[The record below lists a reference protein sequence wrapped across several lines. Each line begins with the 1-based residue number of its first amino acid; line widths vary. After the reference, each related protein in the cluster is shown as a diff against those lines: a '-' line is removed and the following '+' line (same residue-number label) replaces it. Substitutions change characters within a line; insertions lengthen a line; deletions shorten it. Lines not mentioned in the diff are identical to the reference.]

1 MNSASVPLPAQGRR
15 AGSAAAP
22 RVPAAPPFPFRPAR
36 GAVALTLALVLA
48 GCVTTGQAPVP
59 GQAESALV
67 PYVSEQD
74 TTAVRQTTTP
84 VELIDGDPMFKMLVA
99 EFAGQREQLG
109 LALTEY
115 LALARSTRNPDL
127 AERATK
133 IAVFSRDD
141 ARALDAASLWVELKP
156 ASLDARQILA
166 AMYIRQGNAAAAL
179 EHLKY
184 VLTQDNSGDGSRFRV
199 IANLLGREDDR
210 RTALNVME
218 QLVAERP
225 GDTDALVAYALL
237 AMRAEDLDKARAA
250 MDQLVERTDVNPNL
264 ALAYM
269 AVLQKQEQGASGIS
283 FLEKALKRTPEEFGL
298 RLLYARMLADA
309 QRYEQARLQFA
320 LLLEQ
325 APDNTDVLYALG
337 LLNLQAGKVDAAEKN
352 FRALLQF
359 DDHNDEASFYLGQIE
374 ESRQRQAAALVHY
387 QAVKGGNNV
396 FSARLR
402 VISILAGQGKVD
414 EALKAL
420 AATAADSEEQKTQLT
435 LLHAEIL
442 AGEKR
447 YDEAMGVFDRAL
459 NGRYDMTLLY
469 NRAMLAEQMGRI
481 DLLENDLRTI
491 IEREPE
497 NSQAL
502 NALGYTLA
510 DRTDRYAE
518 AHEFIKRALAVSPND
533 FFILDSM
540 GWVLYRLGRLEEA
553 VPYLE
558 KAKKLRNDPEVA
570 AHLGE
575 VLWMLGRKDDARQ
588 IWNTALEAHPKDTR
602 ILDAIKRLA
611 P

>member
-1 MNSASVPLPAQGRR
+1 MNRLSVLLPDCPRR
-15 AGSAAAP
+15 AVRRAVTRRPRAAP
-22 RVPAAPPFPFRPAR
+22 SSWR
-36 GAVALTLALVLA
+36 ALPLCCALAFALA
-48 GCVTTGQAPVP
+48 GCATTEQTPVA
-59 GQAESALV
+59 GRTESALT

-74 TTAVRQTTTP
+74 VTSVRRTP
-84 VELIDGDPMFKMLVA
+84 TPAEAIDGDPLYKMLIA
-99 EFAGQREQLG
+99 EFAGQREQLE
-109 LALTEY
+109 LAFDEY
-115 LALARSTRNPDL
+115 LTLARSTRNPDL

-141 ARALDAASLWVELKP
+141 PKALEAARLWAELKP
-156 ASLDARQILA
+156 TSLDARQILA
-166 AMYIRQGNAAAAL
+166 AMYIRQGDAAAAL

-184 VLTQDNSGDGSRFRV
+184 VLAQDNSGDGSRFRV

-210 RTALNVME
+210 RTALSVME

-225 GDTDALVAYALL
+225 EDTDALVAYALL
-237 AMRAEDLDKARAA
+237 AMRAENLGKARGA
-250 MDQLVERTDVNPNL
+250 MDRLVQRTNINPNL

-269 AVLQKQEQGASGIS
+269 AVLQKQDAGADGIV
-283 FLEKALKRTPEEFGL
+283 FLEKALKRTPDEFGL

-320 LLLEQ
+320 MLLEQ

-359 DDHNDEASFYLGQIE
+359 DDRGDEASYYLGQIE
-374 ESRQRQAAALVHY
+374 ESRQRPAAALVHY
-387 QAVKGGNNV
+387 RAVKSGNNA
-396 FSARLR
+396 FPAKLR
-402 VISILAGQGKVD
+402 VISILATEDKID
-414 EALKAL
+414 EAL
-420 AATAADSEEQKTQLT
+420 AAIAAVSPDGDEQRVQLT
-435 LLHAEIL
+435 LLHVEIL
-442 AGEKR
+442 AQQKR
-447 YDEAMGVFDRAL
+447 YDEALDVFARAL
-459 NGRYDMTLLY
+459 NGRYEMTLLY
-469 NRAMLAEQMGRI
+469 NRAMLAEQMGRL
-481 DLLENDLRTI
+481 DLLETDLRTI

-510 DRTDRYAE
+510 DRTDRYDE
-518 AHEFIKRALAVSPND
+518 AHELIKRALAISPND

-558 KAKKLRNDPEVA
+558 RARKLRNDPEVA

-575 VLWMLGRKDDARQ
+575 VLWMLGRKDDARA

-602 ILDAIKRLA
+602 ILEAIKRLA

>member
-1 MNSASVPLPAQGRR
+1 MANTLPRHLLLR
-15 AGSAAAP
+15 ALWLAAAC
-22 RVPAAPPFPFRPAR
+22 
-36 GAVALTLALVLA
+36 VLS
-48 GCVTTGQAPVP
+48 GCATTGQTPVD
-59 GQAESALV
+59 GGTESALM

-74 TTAVRQTTTP
+74 IATVREAPTP
-84 VELIDGDPMFKMLVA
+84 AAEIDDDPMFRMLVA

-109 LALTEY
+109 LALSEY
-115 LALARSTRNPDL
+115 LSLARSTRNAEL

-141 ARALDAASLWVELKP
+141 PKALEAASLWVELKP
-156 ASLDARQILA
+156 KSLDARQILA
-166 AMYIRQGNAAAAL
+166 AMYIRQGNAGAAL

-184 VLTQDNSGDGSRFRV
+184 VLSQDNSGDGSRFRV
-199 IANLLGREDDR
+199 IANLLGREEDR

-218 QLVAERP
+218 KLVAERP

-237 AMRAEDLDKARAA
+237 AMRAEDLDKARGA
-250 MDQLVERTDVNPNL
+250 MDQLVARTDVNPNL

-269 AVLQKQEQGASGIS
+269 AVLQKQHASADGIV
-283 FLEKALKRTPEEFGL
+283 FLEKALKRTPEDFGL

-320 LLLEQ
+320 MLLEQ
-325 APDNTDVLYALG
+325 APDNTDVIYALG

-352 FRALLQF
+352 FRSLLEF
-359 DDHNDEASFYLGQIE
+359 DDRSDEASYYLGQIE
-374 ESRQRQAAALVHY
+374 ESRQHQAAALALY
-387 QAVKGGNNV
+387 RAVKDGNNV
-396 FSARLR
+396 FPARLR
-402 VISILAGQGKVD
+402 VISILASQDKAD
-414 EALKAL
+414 EALAAL
-420 AATAADSEEQKTQLT
+420 AAVHPDDDEQRIQLT
-435 LLHAEIL
+435 LLKAEIL
-442 AGEKR
+442 AQRKR

-459 NGRYDMTLLY
+459 NGKYDMTLLY
-469 NRAMLAEQMGRI
+469 NRAMLAEQMGRLDI
-481 DLLENDLRTI
+481 LEADLRTI
-491 IEREPE
+491 IEREPD

-502 NALGYTLA
+502 NALGYTLT
-510 DRTDRYAE
+510 DRTERHAE
-518 AHEFIKRALAVSPND
+518 AYELIKRALAVSPND

-558 KAKKLRNDPEVA
+558 KARKLRNDPEVA

-575 VLWMLGRKDDARQ
+575 VLWVLGRKDDARQ
-588 IWNTALEAHPKDTR
+588 IWDTALQAHPKDST

>member
-1 MNSASVPLPAQGRR
+1 MNPVSVPPATTCRTPDADGPGLRLVRR
-15 AGSAAAP
+15 G
-22 RVPAAPPFPFRPAR
+22 
-36 GAVALTLALVLA
+36 VALALVAALA
-48 GCVTTGQAPVP
+48 GCVTTGQAPVT
-59 GQAESALV
+59 GNAESALL
-67 PYVSEQD
+67 PYVSEAEL
-74 TTAVRQTTTP
+74 TAVRPAPTP
-84 VELIDGDPMFKMLVA
+84 PGDVDGDPMFKMLVA
-99 EFAGQREQLG
+99 EFAGQREQLA

-115 LALARSTRNPDL
+115 LALARSTRNADL

-141 ARALDAASLWVELKP
+141 ARALEAASLWVELEPK
-156 ASLDARQILA
+156 SLDARQILA
-166 AMYIRQGNAAAAL
+166 AMNIRQGNAAAAL
-179 EHLKY
+179 VHLKY
-184 VLTQDNSGDGSRFRV
+184 VLSQDNSGDGSRFRV

-210 RTALNVME
+210 RTALSVME

-225 GDTDALVAYALL
+225 EDVDALIAYALL
-237 AMRAEDLDKARAA
+237 AMRAEDLDTARAA
-250 MDQLVERTDVNPNL
+250 MDRLVTRTNINPNL

-269 AVLQKQEQGASGIS
+269 AVLQKQNAGADGIA
-283 FLEKALKRTPEEFGL
+283 FLEKALKRTPDEFGL

-320 LLLEQ
+320 MLLEQ

-337 LLNLQAGKVDAAEKN
+337 LLNLQAGKVEAAEQN
-352 FRALLQF
+352 FRALLEYG
-359 DDHNDEASFYLGQIE
+359 DRSDEASFYLGQIA
-374 ESRQRQAAALVHY
+374 ESRQQPAAALVHY
-387 QAVKGGNNV
+387 GAVKDGANV
-396 FSARLR
+396 FSAKLR
-402 VISILAGQGKVD
+402 VISILAAQGKVE
-414 EALKAL
+414 EALGTL
-420 AATAADSEEQKTQLT
+420 AATRAGDDNEKNQLT

-447 YDEAMGVFDRAL
+447 YEEAMGVFDRAL

-469 NRAMLAEQMGRI
+469 NRAMLAEQMGRLDI
-481 DLLENDLRTI
+481 LETDLRTI
-491 IEREPE
+491 IEREPD

-502 NALGYTLA
+502 NALGYTLT
-510 DRTDRYAE
+510 DRTDRHAE
-518 AHEFIKRALAVSPND
+518 AYEYIKRALAASPND

-558 KAKKLRNDPEVA
+558 QARKLRNDPEVA

-575 VLWMLGRKDDARQ
+575 VLWMLGRRDDARQ
-588 IWNTALEAHPKDTR
+588 IWSTALEDHPKDTR

>member
-1 MNSASVPLPAQGRR
+1 MKLPSVSLRVHRAGRR
-15 AGSAAAP
+15 
-22 RVPAAPPFPFRPAR
+22 PATNHIALQSSWPRPAF
-36 GAVALTLALVLA
+36 GLPLALALA
-48 GCVTTGQAPVP
+48 ACSSTGPVP
-59 GQAESALV
+59 DAGQAESALV
-67 PYVSEQD
+67 PYVSEQEVL
-74 TTAVRQTTTP
+74 AVREVPTP
-84 VELIDGDPMFKMLVA
+84 PAAIEGDPLYKMLVA
-99 EFAGQREQLG
+99 EFAGQREQLD
-109 LALTEY
+109 LALDQY
-115 LALARSTRNPDL
+115 LTLARSTRNPDL

-141 ARALDAASLWVELKP
+141 AKALEAARLWVDLRPE
-156 ASLDARQILA
+156 SLDARQILA
-166 AMYIRQGNAAAAL
+166 AMFIRQGDAAAAL
-179 EHLKY
+179 DHLKF
-184 VLTQDNSGDGSRFRV
+184 VLAQDNSGDGSRFRV

-210 RTALNVME
+210 RTALSVME

-237 AMRAEDLDKARAA
+237 AMRAEDLGKARGA
-250 MDQLVERTDVNPNL
+250 MDRLVERTNVNPNL

-269 AVLQKQEQGASGIS
+269 AVLQKQNVGVEGIV
-283 FLEKALKRTPEEFGL
+283 FLEKALKRTPDEFGL

-320 LLLEQ
+320 MLLEQ

-337 LLNLQAGKVDAAEKN
+337 LLNLQAGKVDAAEES

-359 DDHNDEASFYLGQIE
+359 DDRTDEASFYLGQIE
-374 ESRQRQAAALVHY
+374 ESRQRPAAALVHY
-387 QAVKGGNNV
+387 RAVKGGSNAV
-396 FSARLR
+396 PAKMR
-402 VISILAGQGKVD
+402 VISILANEGKID
-414 EALKAL
+414 EALAAL
-420 AATAADSEEQKTQLT
+420 AATTPDGEEQRIQLT

-442 AGEKR
+442 ARQKR
-447 YDEAMGVFDRAL
+447 YDEALGVFDRAL
-459 NGRYDMTLLY
+459 NGKYEMTLLY

-481 DLLENDLRTI
+481 DLLEADLRTI
-491 IEREPE
+491 IAREPE

-510 DRTDRYAE
+510 DRTERYDE
-518 AHEFIKRALAVSPND
+518 AYEFIKRALTVSPND

-558 KAKKLRNDPEVA
+558 QARKLRNDPEVA

-575 VLWMLGRKDDARQ
+575 VLWMLGRKDDARE

-602 ILDAIKRLA
+602 ILEAIKRLA

>member
-1 MNSASVPLPAQGRR
+1 M
-15 AGSAAAP
+15 
-22 RVPAAPPFPFRPAR
+22 FT
-36 GAVALTLALVLA
+36 LTA
-48 GCVTTGQAPVP
+48 CSTTGQAPVD
-59 GQAESALV
+59 GRAESALV

-74 TTAVRQTTTP
+74 TLAIRETP
-84 VELIDGDPMFKMLVA
+84 TPPAAIEGDPLYKMLIA
-99 EFAGQREQLG
+99 EFAGQREQLE
-109 LALTEY
+109 LALDQY
-115 LALARSTRNPDL
+115 LTLARGTRNPDL

-141 ARALDAASLWVELKP
+141 VKALEAARLWVELRP
-156 ASLDARQILA
+156 SSLDARQILA
-166 AMYIRQGNAAAAL
+166 AMFIRRGDAAAAL

-184 VLTQDNSGDGSRFRV
+184 VLAQDNSGDGSRFRV

-210 RTALNVME
+210 RTALSVME

-237 AMRAEDLDKARAA
+237 AMRAEDLGKARGA
-250 MDQLVERTDVNPNL
+250 MDRLVERSNVNPNL

-269 AVLQKQEQGASGIS
+269 AVLQKQDAGAEGIV
-283 FLEKALKRTPEEFGL
+283 FLEKALKRTPDEFGL

-320 LLLEQ
+320 MLLEQ

-337 LLNLQAGKVDAAEKN
+337 LLNLQAGKVEAAEAN
-352 FRALLQF
+352 FRTLLQF
-359 DDHNDEASFYLGQIE
+359 DERTDEASFYLGQIE
-374 ESRQRQAAALVHY
+374 ESRQRPAAALAHY
-387 QAVKGGNNV
+387 RAVKGGSNAV
-396 FSARLR
+396 PAKVR
-402 VISILAGQGKVD
+402 VISILANEGKID
-414 EALKAL
+414 EALAAL
-420 AATAADSEEQKTQLT
+420 AATTPEGEEQRIQLT

-442 AGEKR
+442 AQQKR
-447 YDEAMGVFDRAL
+447 YEEALGVFDRAL
-459 NGRYDMTLLY
+459 NGKYEMTLLY
-469 NRAMLAEQMGRI
+469 NRAMLAEQMGRL
-481 DLLENDLRTI
+481 DLLEADLRTI
-491 IEREPE
+491 IAREPQ

-510 DRTDRYAE
+510 DRTNRYDE
-518 AHEFIKRALAVSPND
+518 AYELIKRALAVSPND

-558 KAKKLRNDPEVA
+558 QARKLRNDPEVA

-575 VLWMLGRKDDARQ
+575 VLWMLGRRDDARE
-588 IWNTALEAHPKDTR
+588 IWNTALQAHPKDTR
-602 ILDAIKRLA
+602 ILEAIKRLA

>member
-1 MNSASVPLPAQGRR
+1 MKLPSVSLRAPRAGRR
-15 AGSAAAP
+15 ATAVCTT
-22 RVPAAPPFPFRPAR
+22 RRPAWR
-36 GAVALTLALVLA
+36 RCALGCALALALTACA
-48 GCVTTGQAPVP
+48 STGQAP
-59 GQAESALV
+59 GADEAESALV

-74 TTAVRQTTTP
+74 TLAVREAPTP
-84 VELIDGDPMFKMLVA
+84 PAAIEGDPLYKMLVA
-99 EFAGQREQLG
+99 EFAGQREQLD
-109 LALTEY
+109 LALDQY
-115 LALARSTRNPDL
+115 LTLARSTRNPDL

-141 ARALDAASLWVELKP
+141 DKALEAARLWVELRP
-156 ASLDARQILA
+156 SSLDARQILA
-166 AMYIRQGNAAAAL
+166 AMYIRHGDAAAAL
-179 EHLKY
+179 DHLKY
-184 VLTQDNSGDGSRFRV
+184 VLAQDNSGDGSRFRV

-210 RTALNVME
+210 RTALSVME

-237 AMRAEDLDKARAA
+237 AMRAEDLEKARGA
-250 MDQLVERTDVNPNL
+250 MDRLVERSNVNPNL

-269 AVLQKQEQGASGIS
+269 AVLQKQNAGAEGIA
-283 FLEKALKRTPEEFGL
+283 FLEKALKRTPDEFGL

-320 LLLEQ
+320 MLLEQ

-337 LLNLQAGKVDAAEKN
+337 LLNLQAGKVDAAEEN
-352 FRALLQF
+352 FRALLRF
-359 DDHNDEASFYLGQIE
+359 DERTDEASFYLGQIE
-374 ESRQRQAAALVHY
+374 ESRQRPAAALVHY
-387 QAVKGGNNV
+387 RAVKGGSNAV
-396 FSARLR
+396 PAKIR
-402 VISILAGQGKVD
+402 VISILANEGKID
-414 EALKAL
+414 EALAAL
-420 AATAADSEEQKTQLT
+420 AATTPAGEEQRIQLT

-442 AGEKR
+442 AQQKR
-447 YDEAMGVFDRAL
+447 YDEALAVFDRAL
-459 NGRYDMTLLY
+459 NGKYEMTLLY
-469 NRAMLAEQMGRI
+469 NRAMLAEQMGRL
-481 DLLENDLRTI
+481 DLLEADLRTI
-491 IEREPE
+491 IAREPQ

-510 DRTDRYAE
+510 DRTQRYDE
-518 AHEFIKRALAVSPND
+518 AYDLVKRALAISPND

-558 KAKKLRNDPEVA
+558 QARKLRNDPEVA

-575 VLWMLGRKDDARQ
+575 VLWMLGRRDDARE

-602 ILDAIKRLA
+602 ILEAIKRLA

>member
-1 MNSASVPLPAQGRR
+1 MNRLSVPL
-15 AGSAAAP
+15 AGHLLAADCAP
-22 RVPAAPPFPFRPAR
+22 KAPLRRPAR
-36 GAVALTLALVLA
+36 LLPLAGALALALG
-48 GCVTTGQAPVP
+48 GCATTGGTPVP

-74 TTAVRQTTTP
+74 VTTVRATP
-84 VELIDGDPMFKMLVA
+84 TPAAAIDDDPLYKMLVA
-99 EFAGQREQLG
+99 EFAGQREQLP
-109 LALTEY
+109 LALEQY

-141 ARALDAASLWVELKP
+141 ARALEAARLWVELRP
-156 ASLDARQILA
+156 TSLDARQILA
-166 AMYIRQGNAAAAL
+166 AMHIRQGDAAAAL
-179 EHLKY
+179 DHLKY
-184 VLTQDNSGDGSRFRV
+184 VLAQDNSGDGSRFRV
-199 IANLLGREDDR
+199 IANLLGREEDR
-210 RTALNVME
+210 RTALAVME
-218 QLVAERP
+218 QLVVERP

-237 AMRAEDLDKARAA
+237 AMRAEDLGKARAA
-250 MDQLVERTDVNPNL
+250 MDRLVERTNVNPNL

-269 AVLQKQEQGASGIS
+269 AVLQKQNAGADGIA
-283 FLEKALKRTPEEFGL
+283 FLEKALKRTPDEFGL

-320 LLLEQ
+320 MLLEQ

-352 FRALLQF
+352 FRALLEF
-359 DDHNDEASFYLGQIE
+359 DERTDEASYYLGQIE
-374 ESRQRQAAALVHY
+374 ESRQRPAAALVHY
-387 QAVKGGNNV
+387 RAVKAGSNA
-396 FSARLR
+396 FPARLR
-402 VISILAGQGKVD
+402 VISLLANDGKID
-414 EALKAL
+414 EAL
-420 AATAADSEEQKTQLT
+420 AAIAAVSPQGEEQRIQLT
-435 LLHAEIL
+435 LLHAELL
-442 AGEKR
+442 AQQKR

-459 NGRYDMTLLY
+459 NGTYEMTLLY
-469 NRAMLAEQMGRI
+469 NRAMLAEQMGRL
-481 DLLENDLRTI
+481 DLLEADLRTI

-510 DRTDRYAE
+510 DRTTRYEE
-518 AHEFIKRALAVSPND
+518 AYELIRRALAVSPDD

-558 KAKKLRNDPEVA
+558 KARKLRNDPEVA

-575 VLWMLGRKDDARQ
+575 VLWMLGRRDDARE
-588 IWNTALEAHPKDTR
+588 IWNTALESHPKDTR
-602 ILDAIKRLA
+602 ILEAIKRLA